1 MRVNENDGVVDEVDD
16 EVIDEV
22 QIRHHEVKNIEHQK
36 LRISQEDE
44 W

>member
-1 MRVNENDGVVDEVDD
+1 VRVNENDGVVDEVDD

-22 QIRHHEVKNIEHQK
+22 RMCLHEVKNIEHQK
-36 LRISQEDE
+36 LRISLEDE

>member
-1 MRVNENDGVVDEVDD
+1 MRVSENDGVVDEVED
-16 EVIDEV
+16 EVIDEA
-22 QIRHHEVKNIEHQK
+22 QIRLHEVKNTEHQK

>member
-1 MRVNENDGVVDEVDD
+1 MKVSENDGVVDEVDD

-22 QIRHHEVKNIEHQK
+22 QIRLHEVKNTEHQK
-36 LRISQEDE
+36 FRTSQEDE